1 MSAPRPAS
9 LFDRPLRPD
18 LAAFFATGQCVAS
31 TCAARPQAP
40 LVGVLAE
47 LARHGR
53 T

>member
-1 MSAPRPAS
+1 MSPPRSAS

-18 LAAFFATGQCVAS
+18 LAAFFSLRCRAS
-31 TCAARPQAP
+31 ACAARAEAP